1 MPRKMIILKNL
12 KNEHYHLPKPPNF
25 IRRVSDDF
33 PVPYGELSDEQ
44 IRKVGKAW
52 TDNLLARAAEQ
63 REQEQPLSYSDR
75 YPPRR
80 SFNQKHYGED

>member
-1 MPRKMIILKNL
+1 VAKLIILKNM

-33 PVPYGELSDEQ
+33 PVPYGELSDAE

-52 TDNLLARAAEQ
+52 TENLLARAQEQ
-63 REQEQPLSYSDR
+63 REAGSTYDHIG
-75 YPPRR
+75 PRSGR
-80 SFNQKHYGED
+80 GEA